1 MSRQHKLTLLAVT
14 IGTWSPLALGTRVRL
29 CERVLGLAVT
39 PSGPLFGDLWIWLQ
53 FVWLHFEVVRGP
65 AGIVWGPTGT
75 VLGPKGSQL
84 APN

>member
-39 PSGPLFGDLWIWLQ
+39 PLRPIVRRSVDLATIRVAAL
-53 FVWLHFEVVRGP
+53 
-65 AGIVWGPTGT
+65 
-75 VLGPKGSQL
+75 
-84 APN
+84 